1 MSEAHARRLLVF
13 LVLAA
18 LALTALLI
26 KPFWVALF
34 TAAVIAAALRPAQDW
49 LSARLGGRRALAA
62 AVLTVGVLLL
72 VILPIAA
79 MGTILVNEILQG
91 VAWLRKTIESEGV
104 WGLLGRLPAPV
115 QSAAKDVLG
124 AMPQPQEQLQKLAGE
139 KGAGAATAV
148 GGAIAWTG
156 TALFQTGMMLIAL
169 YFLILDGRRLVG
181 WMDARMPL
189 RPGQFRA
196 LLEDFRATSVSV
208 LVSTLGTA
216 AVQAAVAGVGYL
228 IARAPN
234 VLFLVLAT
242 FLVSLIPVLG
252 GFMMVGGVAALLLAT
267 GHTFAGAF
275 LAGWAAV
282 VWVAEHVVR
291 PYLLKGGMEL
301 HGGVVFF
308 ALLGGLAAFGSVG
321 LLLGPLVLTF
331 LVTTVRMYRSE
342 FGRPGQS
349 DRAA

>member
-18 LALTALLI
+18 VALTGAVV
-26 KPFWVALF
+26 KPFWVAF
-34 TAAVIAAALRPAQDW
+34 FVAAVVAAALWPAQEW
-49 LSARLGGRRALAA
+49 LSARFRGRRAIAA
-62 AVLTVGVLLL
+62 SLLTFGVLVL
-72 VILPIAA
+72 VVLPIGA
-79 MGTILVNEILQG
+79 MGTILVNQVIDG
-91 VAWLRKTIESEGV
+91 VAWLRKAIESEGV
-104 WGLLGRLPAPV
+104 WGLVGRLPGPV
-115 QSAAKDVLG
+115 ERAAKEVLD
-124 AMPQPQEQLQKLAGE
+124 AIPQPQEQIQKLAGE
-139 KGAGAATAV
+139 KGAGAASAV
-148 GGAIAWTG
+148 GGAIAATG

-169 YFLILDGRRLVG
+169 YFLLVDGRRLVG
-181 WMDARMPL
+181 WIDARMPL

-216 AVQAAVAGVGYL
+216 AVQAGVASVGYL
-228 IARAPN
+228 VARTPN

-242 FLVSLIPVLG
+242 FIVSLIPVLG
-252 GFMMVGGVAALLLAT
+252 GFMMVGAVALLMFAT
-267 GHTFAGAF
+267 GHAFAGAF
-275 LAGWAAV
+275 LVAWAAV
-282 VWVAEHVVR
+282 VWIAEHIVR
-291 PYLLKGGMEL
+291 PWLLKGGMEL

-331 LVTTVRMYRSE
+331 LVAAVRLYRTE
-342 FGRPGQS
+342 FGRPGQT